1 MKTIDLRVR
10 ESVDS
15 VCALHDI
22 EEEDEIDLDNK
33 ACEAAEQPEH
43 ADEATRNDTGQRTES
58 GGKQQFFARLWWLCF
73 KKKIRPRLQY
83 RK

>member
-15 VCALHDI
+15 VCALPDI
-22 EEEDEIDLDNK
+22 EEDEIDIDNK
-33 ACEAAEQPEH
+33 ECEAAEQPED
-43 ADEATRNDTGQRTES
+43 ADEATHDDTRQRTES
-58 GGKQQFFARLWWLCF
+58 RGGQRCFVRLLWLCL